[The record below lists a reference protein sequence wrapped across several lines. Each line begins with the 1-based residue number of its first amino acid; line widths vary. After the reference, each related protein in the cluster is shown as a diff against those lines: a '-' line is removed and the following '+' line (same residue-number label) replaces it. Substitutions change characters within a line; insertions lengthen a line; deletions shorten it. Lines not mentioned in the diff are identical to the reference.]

1 MRGEILLPG
10 LAVGYLVAVG
20 EAIAGGVDA
29 RGLVGSRFTREEGRI
44 LWQRFAPFD
53 RLLQVDEPY
62 LVPGFQ
68 TKEPST
74 YNFNEIPA
82 MEVDEFIASW
92 DEQAEG

>member
-1 MRGEILLPG
+1 MQRAAGELVGHALVMRQR
-10 LAVGYLVAVG
+10 VKQVCRR
-20 EAIAGGVDA
+20 A